1 MPISTEIKLNIDE
14 MREILRKG
22 ATHELSNESGESFL
36 VWMNFISDPLNLE
49 PGLPDLKIV
58 ADSLTMDES
67 AIMVSFAEER
77 ASIRSLE
84 LQFQYHHHFI
94 DLVVD
99 SDFDQDETTQLTERC
114 TTRPQYVRKWLT
126 NLFLHSGLEKFHLQ
140 SIDPGRSDL
149 VALFDEKMKVSKDSR
164 FKLTLIP

>member
-1 MPISTEIKLNIDE
+1 MPMSTEIKLNIDE
-14 MREILRKG
+14 VHEILRKG
-22 ATHELSNESGESFL
+22 GTHELSNESGESFL
-36 VWMNFISDPLNLE
+36 AWMNFISDPLNME

-67 AIMVSFAEER
+67 AIMVSFAEEK

-84 LQFQYHHHFI
+84 LQLQYNHHFI

-99 SDFDQDETTQLTERC
+99 SDFGQDEIIQLTERC
-114 TTRPQYVRKWLT
+114 TKRPQYVRKWLT
-126 NLFLHSGLEKFHLQ
+126 NLFLHSGLEECHVQ
-140 SIDPGRSDL
+140 TPDPGRPEL
-149 VALFDEKMKVSKDSR
+149 IALFDEKVKVSKKPR